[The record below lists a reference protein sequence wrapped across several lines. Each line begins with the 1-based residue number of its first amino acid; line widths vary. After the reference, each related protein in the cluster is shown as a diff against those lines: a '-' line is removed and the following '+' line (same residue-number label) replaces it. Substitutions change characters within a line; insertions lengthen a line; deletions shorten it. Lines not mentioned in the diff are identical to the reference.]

1 MKTPKVL
8 LISRVKEGTGY
19 LYRRFQMRGCD
30 CKFATSVAE
39 ARELLQQHA
48 FDLVLSPD
56 RLRDENMFGLME
68 LLEGTTGTLFYSH
81 VTEDGS
87 YWVPAYRNGEKVL
100 GAPALRPSELV
111 IELDALIADLKR
123 TPMADIPL
131 PAPEPAAQLKKPAQ
145 PWAPAPLLR
154 KAAS

>member
-39 ARELLQQHA
+39 ARDLLQQHA

-68 LLEGTTGTLFYSH
+68 FMEGTTGTLFYSH

-111 IELDALIADLKR
+111 IELDALIAQIQKAPMTDL
-123 TPMADIPL
+123 PV
-131 PAPEPAAQLKKPAQ
+131 PAEATAQLKKPAH
-145 PWAPAPLLR
+145 PWTPAPLLR